1 MNPSQ
6 KNRRTSILG
15 ILALATPAHAA
26 NLIALLDGGAG
37 NYLLGSFDSGNLAAQ
52 TNTPITNLSPG
63 ESLIG
68 LDYRPATGTVYAVG
82 SSANVYTINT
92 TTGVATGI
100 GSFSSPVP
108 GTQFGF
114 DFNPAFMSGTFARI
128 ISDLDDNRVISG
140 VDGSYLGADKTD
152 VFYIL
157 GDPSEGTNPII
168 NHIAYSNSVFGA
180 TSTQQYGID
189 TGLDILTT
197 VNNNAGE
204 LATIGGLGIDASSAG
219 GFDIDGLSGIAFAG
233 FQSQPGLS
241 SIYTIDLAT
250 GAATLQGNILGD
262 IIGLTAVPEPS
273 TTLLAALDGL
283 TMAFRRR
290 R

>member
-6 KNRRTSILG
+6 KNRLTSILG
-15 ILALATPAHAA
+15 LLALGTPAHAA
-26 NLIALLDGGAG
+26 NLIALLDGGIG

-52 TNTPITNLSPG
+52 TNTPITNLNSG

-68 LDYRPATGTVYAVG
+68 LDYRPATGAVYAVG
-82 SSANVYTINT
+82 TSANVYTINT
-92 TTGVATGI
+92 TTGIATGI

-128 ISDLDDNRVISG
+128 ISDLNDNRVISG
-140 VDGSYLGADKTD
+140 EDGSYLGADKTD
-152 VFYIL
+152 VFYIV
-157 GDPSEGTNPII
+157 GDANEGTNPNIS
-168 NHIAYSNSVFGA
+168 HIAYSNSVFGA
-180 TSTQQYGID
+180 TATQQYGID
-189 TGLDILTT
+189 TGLNVLTT

-204 LATIGGLGIDASSAG
+204 LATIGSLGVNASGAG
-219 GFDIDGLSGIAFAG
+219 GFDIDGASGVAFAG
-233 FQSQPGLS
+233 FQASPGIS
-241 SIYTIDLAT
+241 TIYTIDLMT
-250 GAATLQGNILGD
+250 GAATSQGNIAGD

-273 TTLLAALDGL
+273 TSLLAALAGL
-283 TMAFRRR
+283 GLAFRRR